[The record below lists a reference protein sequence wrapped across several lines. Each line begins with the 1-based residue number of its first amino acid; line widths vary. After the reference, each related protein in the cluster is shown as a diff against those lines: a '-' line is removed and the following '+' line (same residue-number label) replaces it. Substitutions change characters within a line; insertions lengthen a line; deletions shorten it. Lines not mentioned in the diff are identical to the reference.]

1 MIIECISCN
10 KKFSLNDAL
19 MPIEGSKVRCGGCS
33 EVWFYHPTK
42 DDALQTDDTN
52 DSETNLNNTQEDLDP
67 SITENTE
74 LENINDEL
82 AETPELDPEE
92 ENTELESE
100 KTTDFKIFT
109 DDLSEPSKAEM
120 DKNLDNYIMERDGNL
135 GFFAKLFR
143 KDRLKESAKALEKKR
158 ISENE
163 NDTSRRTRLLFY
175 LLIVLSI
182 ASSVMLVPI
191 KREVISFFPF
201 LEVYIS
207 IFEPMY
213 YQTVQ
218 HWLKF

>member
-42 DDALQTDDTN
+42 NDVVKTDDIN
-52 DSETNLNNTQEDLDP
+52 DSETNLNDVQEELDP
-67 SITENTE
+67 SITENAE

-82 AETPELDPEE
+82 AETAELDPEE
-92 ENTELESE
+92 ENTDLESE

-120 DKNLDNYIMERDGNL
+120 DKNLDNYIMERDSNL

-143 KDRLKESAKALEKKR
+143 KDRLKESAKALEKKKIR
-158 ISENE
+158 ENE

-191 KREVISFFPF
+191 KREIISFFPF